1 VGKRLAEPEHLAQ
14 RIEDAIAERH
24 GFRPRVTLRSREDL
38 MRLVEANPFPHY
50 AKSEPN
56 KLLVNFLCEDP
67 GEAKREAVRGMPFD
81 PEEVWIEGR
90 EMIVY
95 YPTGQGKSKLRWA
108 PIEKIVGLGT
118 ARNWNTVLKL
128 IELAG

>member
-1 VGKRLAEPEHLAQ
+1 
-14 RIEDAIAERH
+14 
-24 GFRPRVTLRSREDL
+24 
-38 MRLVEANPFPHY
+38 
-50 AKSEPN
+50 
-56 KLLVNFLCEDP
+56 
-67 GEAKREAVRGMPFD
+67 MPFD